1 MSSCP
6 PHVVRQEV
14 LREEV
19 RPGAVHLPAVVP
31 ELGVHGRGGGGELHA
46 DVRPV
51 DQSAVSVAAGGGRR
65 PIRAHLYTPSM
76 WSCLSWR

>member
-14 LREEV
+14 LGQEV
-19 RPGAVHLPAVVP
+19 RPGAVHLAAVVP

-51 DQSAVSVAAGGGRR
+51 DQSAVSVAAGGQ
-65 PIRAHLYTPSM
+65 
-76 WSCLSWR
+76 